1 MTDKGRRS
9 LGRQAQMM
17 PLLASMTDQTV
28 AGMGPPG
35 VVLLRCG
42 GENGKGEAWLDLH
55 VGSRSLAERTRV
67 VVRTIVVKQTL
78 GGGSLTV

>member
-1 MTDKGRRS
+1 VFEARQGKMTDKGRRS

-35 VVLLRCG
+35 VGVTGLLWR
-42 GENGKGEAWLDLH
+42 EWE
-55 VGSRSLAERTRV
+55 
-67 VVRTIVVKQTL
+67 
-78 GGGSLTV
+78 GGGVAGLTCWVSVLG